1 MLKFIAIISIALIA
15 SCGVNQVEKIA
26 TPSGNP
32 EATFK
37 NVSKAEVSD
46 KIISSCASRGR
57 MIEKATESSVVCRDT
72 VLNVA
77 GAMAHTMY
85 KLSLGNSYS
94 SDPDVVYTY
103 NITKVKSDV
112 KVYVSRYVEL
122 VMPFGQP
129 RRQNGFNAAQDHN
142 RIVSILKSI
151 GGEV

>member
-1 MLKFIAIISIALIA
+1 MKKFIAAIALTTVA
-15 SCGVNQVEKIA
+15 ACGANQVEKIA

-37 NVSKAEVSD
+37 NTTKAEVSD
-46 KIISSCASRGR
+46 KIINACASRGR
-57 MIEKATESSVVCRDT
+57 MIEKASESSVVCRDT

-103 NITKVKSDV
+103 NITKVRGNV

-129 RRQNGFNAAQDHN
+129 RRENGFNAAQDHN
-142 RIVSILKSI
+142 RIVGILKSI